1 MKPKRRELPE
11 GWITIC
17 LKQLGKLSQGGTPDT
32 SAMQYWNGPHP
43 FITGADITD
52 LYVKESRSTL
62 TDEGLNSP
70 KTERCASGDV
80 LIVSRTRVGR
90 VGIAATTLAVSQDV
104 SVLKLKPDF
113 NPKYVALFLLS
124 YAAKLQAASQGATIK
139 GLTRHYLENIQLQ
152 LPEEISEQ
160 EKLADEVEQRLLA
173 IWKMRNAA
181 ECQLEAIDALN
192 GATLRNYFQFGAVTN
207 A

>member
-1 MKPKRRELPE
+1 
-11 GWITIC
+11 
-17 LKQLGKLSQGGTPDT
+17 
-32 SAMQYWNGPHP
+32 
-43 FITGADITD
+43 
-52 LYVKESRSTL
+52 
-62 TDEGLNSP
+62 
-70 KTERCASGDV
+70 
-80 LIVSRTRVGR
+80 
-90 VGIAATTLAVSQDV
+90 
-104 SVLKLKPDF
+104 
-113 NPKYVALFLLS
+113 
-124 YAAKLQAASQGATIK
+124 
-139 GLTRHYLENIQLQ
+139 LQ